1 MKSNIAQSTYNAN
14 NSIVSDAQDSDTIAG
29 KAKRNQRMSA
39 ALAKDPKAKGFMA
52 KKKTGVSSPNAPTS
66 ARDYYRQILGRS

>member
-1 MKSNIAQSTYNAN
+1 MKSNIAQRTYAPN
-14 NSIVSDAQDSDTIAG
+14 NSIIADAQDSDTIAG
-29 KAKRNQRMSA
+29 KAKRNKRMSV
-39 ALAKDPKAKGFMA
+39 ALATDPKAKGFMA